1 MRCTQ
6 LLLPGCVHLLA
17 GMPTAQQS
25 RRRKRGKSAIG
36 SSFTQHGMK
45 LNGHLYVHR
54 AMSLELQA
62 AAHKE
67 RLQAVE
73 AELLAAR
80 ICEQVRHS

>member
-1 MRCTQ
+1 M
-6 LLLPGCVHLLA
+6 LA
-17 GMPTAQQS
+17 GRPTAQQS
-25 RRRKRGKSAIG
+25 RRRKRSKNAIT

-54 AMSLELQA
+54 AMSLQLQA

-80 ICEQVRHS
+80 TREQVCTPLCHSSIA